1 MPPRNTPTA
10 RQLRVGL
17 ELRKMR
23 DSARKTTADAASIL
37 GLDRTKIT
45 QIEKGL
51 YAISPDRVRTLA
63 REYQEGDS
71 AYVEALASV
80 AAERGKGWW
89 EEYRG
94 VLPGSLLD
102 ISELEHRAEGRIR
115 TLQICHA
122 PGLLQTEDTARAI
135 FEMVHPRLPARD
147 LWARIAHR
155 VERVKVL
162 TRPHAVEYD
171 AIIHEAALRMNF
183 GGKAVARAQL
193 EHIRAMTDR
202 PNITV
207 RVITF
212 DAPGF
217 SGAGNAVLYVG
228 GAVPRLD
235 TVQVDSVHGPIFLD
249 GSDQLDNYRETL
261 NAMER
266 SALSPADSIAFM
278 DDLLKTS

>member
-1 MPPRNTPTA
+1 
-10 RQLRVGL
+10 
-17 ELRKMR
+17 MR
-23 DSARKTTADAASIL
+23 DSARKTTADAASTL

-51 YAISPDRVRTLA
+51 YPVSPDRIRTLA
-63 REYQEGDS
+63 CEYQEGDS
-71 AYVEALASV
+71 PYVEALATI

-89 EEYRG
+89 EEFRG
-94 VLPGSLLD
+94 VLPASLLD

-115 TLQICHA
+115 TFQIGHP

-135 FEMVHPRLPARD
+135 FELVHPRLPARD

-155 VERVKVL
+155 VERTRVL
-162 TRPHAVEYD
+162 TGAAAVEYD
-171 AIIHEAALRMNF
+171 AIVHEAALRMRF
-183 GGKAVARAQL
+183 GGKDVARAQL
-193 EHIRAMTDR
+193 EHLRSMAERA
-202 PNITV
+202 NITV

-235 TVQVDSVHGPIFLD
+235 TVQIDSVHGPIFLD
-249 GSDQLDNYRETL
+249 DANQLRNYRETL
-261 NAMER
+261 DAMER
-266 SALSPADSIAFM
+266 SALSPADSITFM
-278 DDLLKTS
+278 DDLLKSS

>member
-1 MPPRNTPTA
+1 MPPRTTPTA

-23 DSARKTTADAASIL
+23 DSARKTTADAASTL

-51 YAISPDRVRTLA
+51 YPISPDRVRTLA
-63 REYQEGDS
+63 CEYQEGDS
-71 AYVEALASV
+71 AYVEALAAV

-89 EEYRG
+89 EEFRG
-94 VLPGSLLD
+94 VLPASLLD
-102 ISELEHRAEGRIR
+102 ISELEHRAEGPIR
-115 TLQICHA
+115 TFQIGHP

-135 FEMVHPRLPARD
+135 FELVHPRLPARD

-155 VERVKVL
+155 MERVQVL
-162 TRPHAVEYD
+162 TRPAAVEYD
-171 AIIHEAALRMNF
+171 AIVHEAALRMRF
-183 GGKAVARAQL
+183 GGKDVARAQL
-193 EHIRAMTDR
+193 EHLRAMTER
-202 PNITV
+202 ANITV

-235 TVQVDSVHGPIFLD
+235 TVQIDSVHGPIFLD
-249 GSDQLDNYRETL
+249 DANQLRNYRETL
-261 NAMER
+261 DAMER
-266 SALSPADSIAFM
+266 SALSPADSVAFM